1 MAKREPKTPGEQSFH
16 AWWSAFKE
24 AGKGGPDWAIDG
36 DFDTGWAEEPDK
48 ELWERAAVETV
59 RAFLRRAYEEALAP
73 SLDGHV
79 FAQRHA
85 AVGRTSLNE
94 AALTAAH
101 VALCQVEEEMRL
113 AGRTVSADAI
123 AYADLVVLA
132 ARESLHRAERANT
145 HRLEPPR

>member
-24 AGKGGPDWAIDG
+24 AGKGGPEWANDG
-36 DFDTGWAEEPDK
+36 DFDKGWAEEPDK

-79 FAQRHA
+79 LAQLEHA
-85 AVGRTSLNE
+85 LDEKGGAPRKQSATVPAVTSCKEKQN
-94 AALTAAH
+94 
-101 VALCQVEEEMRL
+101 
-113 AGRTVSADAI
+113 G
-123 AYADLVVLA
+123 
-132 ARESLHRAERANT
+132 
-145 HRLEPPR
+145 